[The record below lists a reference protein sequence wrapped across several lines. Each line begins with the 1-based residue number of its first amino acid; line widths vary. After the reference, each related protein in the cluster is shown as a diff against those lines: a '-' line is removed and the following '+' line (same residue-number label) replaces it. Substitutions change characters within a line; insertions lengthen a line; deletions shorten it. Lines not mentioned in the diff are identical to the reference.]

1 MLCMKKIEKI
11 SNVINQRILGSFWA
25 RLIDWYKI
33 KELREEEL
41 YEIRLYANFTEDLDM
56 EIFRYDM
63 ERLVKE
69 IEDNTLLRVE
79 DEYYI
84 TVINKVNVLDSTLE
98 IVLISEKITSRKGN
112 IS

>member
-1 MLCMKKIEKI
+1 MRKIEKI
-11 SNVINQRILGSFWA
+11 SNVINQRIIGSFWN

-33 KELREEEL
+33 KELKKEEL
-41 YEIRLYANFTEDLDM
+41 YEIRLYANFAVTDEL

-69 IEDNTLLRVE
+69 IEDNTLLKIDE
-79 DEYYI
+79 EYYI
-84 TVINKVNVLDSTLE
+84 MVINKVNVMDSTLE
-98 IVLISEKITSRKGN
+98 IVLISEKITNRKGN

>member
-1 MLCMKKIEKI
+1 MRKIEKI
-11 SNVINQRILGSFWA
+11 SNVINQRIIGSFWN

-33 KELREEEL
+33 KELKKEEL
-41 YEIRLYANFTEDLDM
+41 YEIRLYANFVVTDEL

-69 IEDNTLLRVE
+69 IEDNTLLKIDE
-79 DEYYI
+79 EYYI
-84 TVINKVNVLDSTLE
+84 MVINKVNVMDSTLE
-98 IVLISEKITSRKGN
+98 IVLTFDKITNRKGN

>member
-1 MLCMKKIEKI
+1 MKRIEKI
-11 SNVINQRILGSFWA
+11 SNVINQRIIGSFWN

-33 KELREEEL
+33 KELKKEEL
-41 YEIRLYANFTEDLDM
+41 YEIRLYANFVVTEEL

-69 IEDNTLLRVE
+69 IEENTLLKVD
-79 DEYYI
+79 DEFYI

-98 IVLISEKITSRKGN
+98 IVLTCDKITNRKGN

>member
-1 MLCMKKIEKI
+1 MLGMKKIEKI
-11 SNVINQRILGSFWA
+11 SNVINQRILGSFWG

-33 KELREEEL
+33 KEMKEEEL
-41 YEIRLYANFTEDLDM
+41 YEIRLYANFVITDEL

-69 IEDNTLLRVE
+69 IEDNTLLKI
-79 DEYYI
+79 DDDYYI
-84 TVINKVNVLDSTLE
+84 IVINKVNLMDSTLE
-98 IVLISEKITSRKGN
+98 IILISEKITNRKGN